1 MIIGITGPIASGKDI
16 LLNIM
21 LKNLNKKNI
30 SIIDADIEGK
40 ELVQIYWKD
49 IEKMYNVNSK
59 QELSK
64 LVFSNIE
71 NLKNYNNY
79 IHPKL
84 SSILKKKLLKFAGNQ
99 KNSNCHKFNNQKLL
113 ILNCALLHLFKLEF
127 LCNKIIFIDSS
138 PELRLQRLINRNNL
152 CEESAKNIIK
162 LQMLIENYTSIKK
175 IKINDK
181 KYSIIENNAGLTDF
195 ETSITE
201 TLDKISKN
209 L

>member
-1 MIIGITGPIASGKDI
+1 MIIGVTGPIASGKDI

-21 LKNLNKKNI
+21 LKSLDKKNI
-30 SIIDADIEGK
+30 SIIDADIEGRK
-40 ELVQIYWKD
+40 LVQLYWKD

-71 NLKNYNNY
+71 TLINYNNY

-99 KNSNCHKFNNQKLL
+99 KNSDCNNFKSQKLL

-127 LCNKIIFIDSS
+127 LCNKIILIDST
-138 PELRLQRLINRNNL
+138 PELRVQRLINRNNL
-152 CEESAKNIIK
+152 CEKYAKNIIE
-162 LQMLIENYTSIKK
+162 LQMLVENYTSIKRF
-175 IKINDK
+175 KINDK
-181 KYSIIENNAGLTDF
+181 RYSIIENNGGLTDF
-195 ETSITE
+195 ETSIKE
-201 TLDKISKN
+201 TLDRISKN